1 MKLESRS
8 VEQTHQI
15 GQALSRQLQP
25 NDVLL
30 LLGDMGA
37 GKSELTRGI
46 ARGLGVTCPVA
57 SPSFT
62 ILNVYDEGK
71 IPLYHFD
78 WYRLNSAE
86 ELYEMGMDE
95 YLGGDGVAVVEW
107 PSRCPEAVPEK
118 YLEVRIDP
126 VDDCAREIV
135 LTPRG
140 GFRELS
146 LEAMENEA
154 AGG

>member
-1 MKLESRS
+1 MRTNSPAETR
-8 VEQTHQI
+8 
-15 GQALSRQLQP
+15 ALGCRLAALLRP
-25 NDVLL
+25 DDVLL
-30 LLGDMGA
+30 LLGDLGA

-46 ARGLGVTCPVA
+46 ARGLGVTSPVA

-62 ILNVYDEGK
+62 ILNVYDEGR

-86 ELYEMGMDE
+86 ELFEMGMDE

-126 VDDCAREIV
+126 LDDCAREIA
-135 LTPRG
+135 LIPRG

>member
-1 MKLESRS
+1 MRTNSPAETR
-8 VEQTHQI
+8 
-15 GQALSRQLQP
+15 ALGFQLAAMLRP
-25 NDVLL
+25 GDVLL
-30 LLGDMGA
+30 LLGDLGA

-62 ILNVYDEGK
+62 ILNVYDEGR

-107 PSRCPEAVPEK
+107 PSRCPEAVPET
-118 YLEVRIDP
+118 YLEVRIDT
-126 VDDCAREIV
+126 VGERDREII
-135 LTPRG
+135 LAPRG
-140 GFRELS
+140 GFREIT
-146 LEAMENEA
+146 LEAMDHEA

>member
-1 MKLESRS
+1 MRTNSPAETR
-8 VEQTHQI
+8 
-15 GQALSRQLQP
+15 ALGFQLAAMLRP
-25 NDVLL
+25 GDVLL
-30 LLGDMGA
+30 LLGDLGA

-62 ILNVYDEGK
+62 ILNVYDEGR

-95 YLGGDGVAVVEW
+95 YL
-107 PSRCPEAVPEK
+107 
-118 YLEVRIDP
+118 
-126 VDDCAREIV
+126 
-135 LTPRG
+135 
-140 GFRELS
+140 
-146 LEAMENEA
+146 
-154 AGG
+154 

>member
-1 MKLESRS
+1 MRTNSPAETR
-8 VEQTHQI
+8 
-15 GQALSRQLQP
+15 ALGCHLAAQLCSG
-25 NDVLL
+25 DVLL
-30 LLGDMGA
+30 LLGDLGA

-46 ARGLGVTCPVA
+46 ARGLGVSSPVA

-62 ILNVYDEGK
+62 ILNVYDEGR

-118 YLEVRIDP
+118 HLEVRIDP
-126 VDDCAREIV
+126 VDDCAREIA
-135 LTPRG
+135 LIPRG

-154 AGG
+154 AGC

>member
-1 MKLESRS
+1 MRTNSPAETR
-8 VEQTHQI
+8 
-15 GQALSRQLQP
+15 ALGCRLAALLCP
-25 NDVLL
+25 GDVLL
-30 LLGDMGA
+30 LLGDLGA

-46 ARGLGVTCPVA
+46 ARGLGVTSPVA

-62 ILNVYDEGK
+62 ILNVYDEGR

-86 ELYEMGMDE
+86 ELFEMGMDE

-107 PSRCPEAVPEK
+107 PSRCPEAVPET
-118 YLEVRIDP
+118 YLEVRIDS
-126 VDDCAREIV
+126 VGENAREII

-140 GFRELS
+140 GFRDIT
-146 LEAMENEA
+146 LEAMDDEA
-154 AGG
+154 AGD